1 MTLLRIKNGYDLNIS
16 GAPTEALEVLASPER
31 VAVLPA
37 KIPFI
42 KPKPTVAAGD
52 AVRRGSVLFVDKR
65 NPRIRFL
72 SPGGGRVADIRF
84 GPRRAIE
91 AIVVVL
97 SPTESEESFL
107 VMSDAD
113 VEAISRAELIQ
124 YLLDGGLWPMLRA
137 LPFRDIADP
146 DPNLRPPAIIVDLG
160 AQEPFLPQ
168 PSVYLDAQTQL
179 FDRGLALL
187 RRLCDR
193 VVVYG
198 PQTMKAGQNGIG
210 SRVTH
215 TYRGG
220 YPASDPGVMVYHT
233 RTGPEDNRSWYICG
247 QDLLAMARLT
257 VAGRYPVERI
267 VAVGGSESP
276 VRCHVKTRLGVPLA
290 HLIGGALP
298 AGARPVVGGVFR
310 GYGSDPDGYLG
321 FYETSL
327 ALLPEGPDEEFLGF
341 VRPGYGRASYSRTFL
356 SAANPAPLFM
366 DCNFHGEERA
376 CVACSAC
383 NRVCP
388 VEMLPQ
394 LAFKSVL
401 TGEIEEV
408 LAYGLLDCVECG
420 LCTYVCPSKIDLCA
434 IFKSAK
440 RDYHKEQVAP

>member
-1 MTLLRIKNGYDLNIS
+1 MTLLRIKNGYDLNLS

-31 VAVLPA
+31 VAVCPA
-37 KIPFI
+37 KIPFV
-42 KPKPTVAAGD
+42 KPKAVVATGD
-52 AVRRGSVLFVDKR
+52 SVRRGSVLFVDKR
-65 NPRIRFL
+65 NPRVRFL
-72 SPGGGRVADIRF
+72 SPGGGRVADVRF
-84 GPRRAIE
+84 GPRRSIE
-91 AIVVVL
+91 AMVVVL
-97 SPTESEESFL
+97 DPTEREESFSVL
-107 VMSDAD
+107 SDAD
-113 VEAISRAELIQ
+113 VDAMGRAELIEL
-124 YLLDGGLWPMLRA
+124 LLDGGLWPMLRA

-146 DPNLRPPAIIVDLG
+146 NVRPPAIVVDLG

-168 PSVYLDAQTQL
+168 PSVYLDGQTQL

-193 VVVYG
+193 VVIYG
-198 PQTMKAGQNGIG
+198 PQALKTGQGIIG

-215 TYRGG
+215 AYVGG

-233 RTGPEDNRSWYICG
+233 RTGPQDNRSWYIQA
-247 QDLLAMARLT
+247 QDLLALARLT
-257 VAGRYPVERI
+257 ATGRYPIERV

-276 VRCHVKTRLGVPLA
+276 VRCHVKTRLGVPLT
-290 HLIGGALP
+290 HLIGGAFSF
-298 AGARPVVGGVFR
+298 GVRPVVGGVFR
-310 GYGSDPDGYLG
+310 GYGSDADGYLG

-327 ALLPEGPDEEFLGF
+327 TLLPEGPHEEFLGF

-356 SAANPAPLFM
+356 SAANPSPLPM
-366 DCNFHGEERA
+366 DCNFHGDERA

-401 TGEIEEV
+401 IGEIEEA